1 MRRNLKSFSVRAI
14 LALFVFLATAILL
27 GCSSAPTTSNTT
39 IPPTTQGNSVTIDLV
54 AENMAF
60 NMSTI
65 TVPAGASVTINFNNK
80 DSGISHNFSLYTDS
94 NATPPA
100 LFQGQIIK
108 GPATTAYTFTAP
120 TKAGT
125 YFFRCDI
132 HPTQMTGSFI
142 VQ

>member
-1 MRRNLKSFSVRAI
+1 MCKTLRLVKYLSVFMALVVIFS
-14 LALFVFLATAILL
+14 L
-27 GCSSAPTTSNTT
+27 GACTSTPTTSNTNT
-39 IPPTTQGNSVTIDLV
+39 PPTTQGNSVTIDLV
-54 AENMAF
+54 AENIAF
-60 NMSTI
+60 NMNTI

-100 LFQGQIIK
+100 LYQGKIIT
-108 GPATTAYTFTAP
+108 GPATTTYTFTAP